1 MTDRSHVDR
10 ILVDRIL
17 RFSGGRVAPGPGA
30 PAAAGFAATISA
42 AAAFALAAAA
52 WLPAPAAGQQPEA
65 EAAPSAAVGPGAVAG
80 APTAAGGV
88 AARALDAEAL
98 RAVLVRGFEE
108 HRAMDLEFV
117 AAIPD
122 SALRWA
128 PTPGVRDFARQVE
141 HVVTSNALLLA
152 RAVLDR
158 TPPSFGDSAAYLNDR
173 EALAGLVE
181 ASYDWVLEELRSLP
195 AEELTE
201 ETELIGR
208 RVAKWNAVL
217 FALQHA
223 DWTRGQL
230 VPYFRLNG
238 VEPPQWRF
246 Y

>member
-1 MTDRSHVDR
+1 MAAAAAT
-10 ILVDRIL
+10 LVL
-17 RFSGGRVAPGPGA
+17 V
-30 PAAAGFAATISA
+30 AAAG
-42 AAAFALAAAA
+42 
-52 WLPAPAAGQQPEA
+52 LPAPIAGQEA
-65 EAAPSAAVGPGAVAG
+65 DAG
-80 APTAAGGV
+80 A
-88 AARALDAEAL
+88 LDVEAL
-98 RAVLVRGFEE
+98 RAVLVRGFEQ

-128 PTPGVRDFARQVE
+128 PTPGVRDFAQQVE

-152 RAVLDR
+152 GAVLDR
-158 TPPSFGDSAAYLNDR
+158 PRPTFGDSATYLNDK

-181 ASYDWVLEELRSLP
+181 AAYDWVLEGVRSLP
-195 AEELTE
+195 AEELTAD
-201 ETELIGR
+201 TELIGR
-208 RVAKWNAVL
+208 RVAKWNAIL

-238 VEPPQWRF
+238 VDPPQWRF